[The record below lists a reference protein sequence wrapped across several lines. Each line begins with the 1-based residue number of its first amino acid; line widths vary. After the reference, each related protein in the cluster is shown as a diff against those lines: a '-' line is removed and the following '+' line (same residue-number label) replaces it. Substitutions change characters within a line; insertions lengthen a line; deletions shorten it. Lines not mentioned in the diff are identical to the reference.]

1 MGVCSETLSNKC
13 MNPSLLKRHFEIKH
27 ENLVK
32 KKLRYFE
39 RLLED
44 VKSRKNKKKF
54 FCRTNEN
61 AVKSSKISHF
71 ILKAGN
77 KPYY

>member
-13 MNPSLLKRHFEIKH
+13 MNPSLLKRLFEIKH

-44 VKSRKNKKKF
+44 VKSRKKKKF

-61 AVKSSKISHF
+61 AVKSSKISHL
-71 ILKAGN
+71 IVKAG
-77 KPYY
+77 KQPYY